1 MSSLDR
7 NDMNP
12 LNRSTK
18 SKTNSC
24 PDCDFVTVDPGSLTR
39 HRKRIHGYIPKMRR
53 SRQPKPQPDA
63 AGAELP
69 PKPLALRFSPYSAA
83 THQHFELSPHCD
95 SRPSTSATPP
105 AIADMLSEAP
115 LNDRSGSP
123 STSQPQPRSGSHSP
137 STMAGS
143 SYSFITSGRL
153 LRPRSPAAETTK
165 VLPLHPPSPRID
177 PALLHAG
184 PPRTIVPSRS

>member
-7 NDMNP
+7 NDTNH

-63 AGAELP
+63 AGAEVP
-69 PKPLALRFSPYSAA
+69 PKPLALRFSPYSSAP
-83 THQHFELSPHCD
+83 HQHFELPPHCD

-105 AIADMLSEAP
+105 DH
-115 LNDRSGSP
+115 RSGSP
-123 STSQPQPRSGSHSP
+123 SPSQPQPRSGSHSP

-143 SYSFITSGRL
+143 SYSFIPSGRL